1 MSSLKITTTT
11 VTSST
16 IQAIFN
22 KENFY
27 WHAGHFLVRSLKLQ
41 ISTYLFYDV
50 THHAAL
56 LRSESFICHFLDFAR
71 RFAAIFLQTSF

>member
-1 MSSLKITTTT
+1 MAAAIKIIAKIKSGRNSDTKEILTTVSAKTTLRFGLKATIKISSLKITTTT

-27 WHAGHFLVRSLKLQ
+27 
-41 ISTYLFYDV
+41 
-50 THHAAL
+50 
-56 LRSESFICHFLDFAR
+56 
-71 RFAAIFLQTSF
+71 

>member
-1 MSSLKITTTT
+1 MAAAIKIIAKIKSGRNSDTKEILTTVSAKTILRFGLKATIKISSLKITTTT

-27 WHAGHFLVRSLKLQ
+27 
-41 ISTYLFYDV
+41 
-50 THHAAL
+50 
-56 LRSESFICHFLDFAR
+56 
-71 RFAAIFLQTSF
+71 